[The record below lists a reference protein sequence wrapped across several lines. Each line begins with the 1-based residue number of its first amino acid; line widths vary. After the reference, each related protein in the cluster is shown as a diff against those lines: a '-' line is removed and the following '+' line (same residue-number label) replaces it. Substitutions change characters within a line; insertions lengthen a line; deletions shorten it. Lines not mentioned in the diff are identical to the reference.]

1 MRNRKRGAGLF
12 ASSVGI
18 AAIVTAGFEPLEVL
32 VGWIGAAIL
41 RLAFSNIRG
50 FGKTN
55 GTACITI
62 AAGIPITAGLVWA
75 AEQAFPQESTFP
87 FVSVCML
94 LLLYRTMIGEKE
106 NAVITGNVLGL
117 CILPLVAVIE
127 LFGINHLD
135 WTQMIPDGFSGMHVL
150 IVMGAAAPW
159 WAAGNKEKKWDW
171 FLASGSTSL
180 LMSILTAGILEKGL
194 RACTEDTLYRAVQGI
209 EIFGKLQRFEALLA
223 AAILMGI
230 FSAITLMGEKMKEAI
245 EVLGDDKK
253 KKRCCL
259 WTLGA
264 VFAAELIVRSIKQ
277 EKGYWITGIYWGLIV
292 LYGLFT
298 AFSDKV
304 EKSEKSA

>member
-1 MRNRKRGAGLF
+1 M
-12 ASSVGI
+12 GI
-18 AAIVTAGFEPLEVL
+18 AAVVTAGFEPLEVL

-50 FGKTN
+50 FGKTK
-55 GTACITI
+55 GTACITV

-171 FLASGSTSL
+171 FLASGSASL
-180 LMSILTAGILEKGL
+180 LMSILTAGILGKGL
-194 RACTEDTLYRAVQGI
+194 RACTEATLYRAVQGI

-245 EVLGDDKK
+245 EVLRDGKNEK
-253 KKRCCL
+253 GCYL
-259 WTLGA
+259 WTMAA
-264 VFAAELIVRSIKQ
+264 VFALELIIRSMKQ
-277 EKGYWITGIYWGLIV
+277 AKGYWITGLYWGLIL
-292 LYGLFT
+292 LYGIWMAL
-298 AFSDKV
+298 SKKV
-304 EKSEKSA
+304 EKSEKRA